1 MPGMH
6 EPYFVPQSF
15 GSEQLTATA
24 QPTQRRR
31 VHGRAG
37 PLRHLPIARRDALR
51 PPLDR
56 RGWRAPLQ
64 RDLLRRAAAR
74 PGRDAGAPA
83 ARQKLRRLGA

>member
-6 EPYFVPQSF
+6 EPYLPNSF
-15 GSEQLTATA
+15 GSEQLTAAA
-24 QPTQRRR
+24 QPAQRRR

-37 PLRHLPIARRDALR
+37 PLRPLPSAHRDALR
-51 PPLDR
+51 LPLDR